1 MPHIDESQF
10 TKRFVSLMIGGQGF
24 PKKELDRHVL
34 LISAALRLEPQRQYT
49 ESELNDELRWWTAR
63 FGDPVNLDHVTLRR
77 FLVDDGYLRRDT
89 AGRAY
94 EVTADWPYTVD
105 PSVKSL
111 DLEALIAEARAA
123 RELKK
128 QQYMGKTSG
137 SR

>member
-10 TKRFVSLMIGGQGF
+10 TKRFVSLIIGGQGF

-49 ESELNDELRWWTAR
+49 ESELNDKLRWWTAR

-94 EVTADWPYTVD
+94 EVTAEWPYTVD

-111 DLEALIAEARAA
+111 DLEALIAEARTA

-128 QQYMGKTSG
+128 QHYMGKTSG

>member
-10 TKRFVSLMIGGQGF
+10 TNRFVSLIIGSQGY

-34 LISAALRLEPQRQYT
+34 LISAVLRLEPQRQYT
-49 ESELNDELRWWTAR
+49 ESELNDELRQWTAR

-77 FLVDDGYLRRDT
+77 FLVDEGYLRRDT

-111 DLEALIAEARAA
+111 DLEALVAEARAA
-123 RELKK
+123 RERKK

-137 SR
+137 SQ